1 MNQANPGD
9 YLETEVMTA
18 APQKLQLM
26 LIDAAIRQANAVREH
41 WSNGDHEPATE
52 ALIRAQQIIT
62 ELLCGLNPEKDKDL
76 TSKVAS
82 VYLFIFRTL
91 QDAQAEQSEAK
102 LLEAIK
108 VLEVERETWQQVCEK
123 LGTTR
128 AVPAPSTGN
137 VASPSSSTT
146 FEA

>member
-1 MNQANPGD
+1 MNPAIPGD

-41 WSNGDHEPATE
+41 WKNNNLEPAAE

-62 ELLCGLNPEKDKDL
+62 ELLCALNPEKDKNL

-82 VYLFIFRTL
+82 VYLFVFRTF
-91 QDAQAEQSEAK
+91 QAAQAERSEEK
-102 LLEAIK
+102 LVEAIS
-108 VLEVERETWQQVCEK
+108 VLEIERETWQKVCEE
-123 LGTTR
+123 LGTKR
-128 AVPAPSTGN
+128 AAPAPHVG
-137 VASPSSSTT
+137 SSMTSQMPTS